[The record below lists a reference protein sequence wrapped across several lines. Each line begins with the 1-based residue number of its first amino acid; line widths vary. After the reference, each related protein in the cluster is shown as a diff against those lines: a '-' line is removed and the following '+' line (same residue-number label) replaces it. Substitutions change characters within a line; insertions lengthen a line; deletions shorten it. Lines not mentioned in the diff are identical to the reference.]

1 MIGGPVREHQAVARR
16 RRSAILHDAGAGVA
30 VGGADSRAASDHAE
44 RIEHRMRRAAG
55 PRVVVAFDHPS
66 EDAALA
72 TAKRIDPARCR
83 VKVGME
89 LFTAA
94 GPAVLEKLHRLGFE
108 VFLDLKFHDI
118 PNTVAGACRAAAAHG
133 VWMMNV
139 HAAGG
144 RRMMEAA
151 RDAADGGEC
160 RPLVVAVTVLTSM
173 DRDDLAETGV
183 GLALPERV
191 CTLARLAGDCGL
203 DGVVCSAA
211 DLGRLRGPFDAFG
224 PGFLRVT
231 PGIRL
236 ADTDDDQRRV
246 TTPTEAIRAGA
257 SHLVV
262 GRPIT
267 GAPDPIA
274 ALDAIERGVAAGSG

>member
-1 MIGGPVREHQAVARR
+1 MT
-16 RRSAILHDAGAGVA
+16 LHDAGATVGA
-30 VGGADSRAASDHAE
+30 AIGGAGARFAPWPAG

-55 PRVVVAFDHPS
+55 SRIVVALDYPS
-66 EDAALA
+66 ADAALA
-72 TAKRIDPARCR
+72 MARRIDPARCR

-94 GPAVLEKLHRLGFE
+94 GPAVLEALHRIGFE
-108 VFLDLKFHDI
+108 VFLDLKLHDI

-133 VWMMNV
+133 VWMTNV
-139 HAAGG
+139 HAGGG

-151 RDAADGGEC
+151 RDASGGGEG

-173 DRDDLAETGV
+173 APVDLAETGAGV
-183 GLALPERV
+183 ALSGRV
-191 CTLARLAGDCGL
+191 RTLARLAGDCGL

-211 DLGRLRGPFDAFG
+211 DLAHLRETFDAFG

-236 ADTDDDQRRV
+236 AGDAGDQRRV
-246 TTPTEAIRAGA
+246 ATPGDAIRAGA
-257 SHLVV
+257 SFVVV
-262 GRPIT
+262 GRPVT

-274 ALDAIERGVAAGSG
+274 ALDAIERDVATGSD

>member
-1 MIGGPVREHQAVARR
+1 MIGSPVREAPAVARR
-16 RRSAILHDAGAGVA
+16 RRRAVLHDAGATG
-30 VGGADSRAASDHAE
+30 SRAASGHAGRVE
-44 RIEHRMRRAAG
+44 RRMRRAAG
-55 PRVVVAFDHPS
+55 PRIVVAFDHPS

-72 TAKRIDPARCR
+72 TARRIDPARCR

-151 RDAADGGEC
+151 RDAAGGGEG

-173 DRDDLAETGV
+173 DRDDLAETGA
-183 GLALPERV
+183 GLALPDRV
-191 CTLARLAGDCGL
+191 CALARLAGDCGL

-211 DLGRLRGPFDAFG
+211 DLGRLRGTFDVFG

-246 TTPTEAIRAGA
+246 ATPTEAVRAGA

-267 GAPDPIA
+267 AAPDPIA
-274 ALDAIERGVAAGSG
+274 ALDAIERGVAAGG

>member
-1 MIGGPVREHQAVARR
+1 
-16 RRSAILHDAGAGVA
+16 
-30 VGGADSRAASDHAE
+30 
-44 RIEHRMRRAAG
+44 
-55 PRVVVAFDHPS
+55 
-66 EDAALA
+66 
-72 TAKRIDPARCR
+72 
-83 VKVGME
+83 
-89 LFTAA
+89 
-94 GPAVLEKLHRLGFE
+94 
-108 VFLDLKFHDI
+108 
-118 PNTVAGACRAAAAHG
+118 
-133 VWMMNV
+133 
-139 HAAGG
+139 
-144 RRMMEAA
+144 MMEAA

-173 DRDDLAETGV
+173 DRDDLAETGVGV

-211 DLGRLRGPFDAFG
+211 DLGRLRGPFDVFG